1 MDNLLIVLDP
11 DNKKHL
17 YEQIYDHIKKEI
29 REGKLCYGE
38 RLPSARLLAQQ
49 LQISRSTVDLAYGQ
63 LVSEGYLEAK
73 PCQGYFVSHVEELY
87 HIIRENDDMQEKE
100 QKEIQKQQTEDSF
113 LCDFPRIRSIC
124 LIFRFN
130 MEEDPQAGASGRT
143 GECTA

>member
-49 LQISRSTVDLAYGQ
+49 LQISRSTVDLAYG
-63 LVSEGYLEAK
+63 VSGSETMSGIF
-73 PCQGYFVSHVEELY
+73 CQS
-87 HIIRENDDMQEKE
+87 
-100 QKEIQKQQTEDSF
+100 
-113 LCDFPRIRSIC
+113 C
-124 LIFRFN
+124 
-130 MEEDPQAGASGRT
+130 GRT
-143 GECTA
+143 VSYHP